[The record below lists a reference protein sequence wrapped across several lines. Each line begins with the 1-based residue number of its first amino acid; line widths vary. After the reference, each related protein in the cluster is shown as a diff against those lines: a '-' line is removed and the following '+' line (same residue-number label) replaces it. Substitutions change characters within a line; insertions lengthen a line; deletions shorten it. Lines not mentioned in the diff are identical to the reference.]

1 MLPERV
7 AFHLLFEKQRRK
19 RERQKAELTMNLE
32 IQADCVAP
40 FLNVDPKWIDELI
53 ASKTDIQNKVIC
65 IEELSELTKEIT
77 KEIRG
82 EDNKYEIVDEMVDV
96 IISLQIMARLY
107 HINQNT
113 LDKAYN
119 KKMRRNLE
127 RIRVNKWTSD
137 IINKIKGG
145 VNGN

>member
-1 MLPERV
+1 
-7 AFHLLFEKQRRK
+7 
-19 RERQKAELTMNLE
+19 MNIE
-32 IQADCVAP
+32 IKEDFVAP

-127 RIRVNKWTSD
+127 RIRVNKWTSS
-137 IINKIKGG
+137 IIDKIKGG
-145 VNGN
+145 ANGN

>member
-1 MLPERV
+1 
-7 AFHLLFEKQRRK
+7 
-19 RERQKAELTMNLE
+19 MNIE
-32 IQADCVAP
+32 IKEDFVAP

-96 IISLQIMARLY
+96 IISIQMLMRMCVVSQDE
-107 HINQNT
+107 
-113 LDKAYN
+113 LDREYN
-119 KKMRRNLE
+119 KKMKRNLL
-127 RIRVNKWTSD
+127 RIEDKQRIESSIENSSLYVK
-137 IINKIKGG
+137 
-145 VNGN
+145 